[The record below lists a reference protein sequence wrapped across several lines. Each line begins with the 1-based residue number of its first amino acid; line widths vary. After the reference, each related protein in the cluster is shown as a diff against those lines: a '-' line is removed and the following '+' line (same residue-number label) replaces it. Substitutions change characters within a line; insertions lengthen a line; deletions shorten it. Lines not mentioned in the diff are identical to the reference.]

1 MRTTLGVLSE
11 TETAYPSGA
20 PGFTPDFLVRLGV
33 AQIFSFLCC
42 VDFLLPLFYVLCPLF
57 YVLCPM
63 LYVTLDCL
71 FLTI

>member
-20 PGFTPDFLVRLGV
+20 PGFTPDFLVPLGIG
-33 AQIFSFLCC
+33 QMFSFLCH
-42 VDFLLPLFYVLCPLF
+42 VVLPLFC
-57 YVLCPM
+57 VLCPM